1 LRKSWRALDKREVAS
16 SRGDSHLVGELGMAM
31 RFSRFQ
37 IALFGAALGLAAL
50 TLSRGM
56 TGTLRTLKAAVLG
69 EPSNERAP

>member
-1 LRKSWRALDKREVAS
+1 
-16 SRGDSHLVGELGMAM
+16 MAM